1 MSQPP
6 SAPTDEELL
15 ARIAKYDK
23 EAFEQLVRK
32 YRGKFTGI
40 AKANGLSLADA
51 EEAANDGLLQ
61 VWRCAAQSLESA
73 LPAQYWLRGVMKRSA
88 VNKYRSIKTRLAK
101 EVFSTLGDKE
111 DEFMTDLSEQ
121 RTEDIWLDLSAPE
134 ATRLAHEHQRCV
146 DTCLPKLSSTHRETL
161 VLLLYAGQTLGE
173 VAHSTRESLG
183 TVKSRQHYALAKMRQ
198 CVEKILRSKEG
209 ESK

>member
-6 SAPTDEELL
+6 SPPTDEELL
-15 ARIAKYDK
+15 VRIARHDK

-32 YRGKFTGI
+32 YRGRFTGI

-61 VWRCAAQSLESA
+61 VWRYAEQSLDST

-101 EVFSTLGDKE
+101 EESSMKKNDEGEFAADVCEQHVE
-111 DEFMTDLSEQ
+111 DV
-121 RTEDIWLDLSAPE
+121 WLDLSAPE

-146 DTCLPKLSSTHRETL
+146 DTCLPKLSSAHRETL
-161 VLLLYAGQTLGE
+161 VLLLYAGHTLDQ
-173 VAHSTRESLG
+173 VAQSTRENLG
-183 TVKSRQHYALAKMRQ
+183 TVKSRQHYALAKMKQ

-209 ESK
+209 DSK